1 MRTLPTLTAAAALL
15 AAFGFAGTAMADPNA
30 DAVESFTTV
39 TGSVGDGTEA
49 TDGVNGNATSLGFDG
64 ANGGALILRFTDN
77 TCLTVAASNDV
88 TVTEISSISDDY
100 TIAVGLIGQN
110 LITDG
115 NGTGTTSFDVSTEA
129 PFAFTRISLLAT
141 NDADGDN
148 SGAEIDDVTCLNNLA
163 FGTDHINKAITAGGS
178 SIVINSKN
186 GADAEQSF
194 SFEIVITNPD
204 GADLSN
210 FNFHDTVPG
219 EFDILAVTPDNTAS
233 TTNPGCTN
241 VAFAEHKPGNKLSP
255 DKITWDVDLA
265 IGESCT
271 LDVDVVTARKNNSP
285 KKVNF
290 APTECPA
297 GGVVLNE
304 GVEVHDVNDE
314 LILIDDTSLVL
325 TCVDPPA
332 DPD

>member
-1 MRTLPTLTAAAALL
+1 MRTLTSLLAVAAI
-15 AAFGFAGTAMADPNA
+15 AAFGLAGPAQADVWA

-39 TGSVGDGTEA
+39 T
-49 TDGVNGNATSLGFDG
+49 NPGNATG
-64 ANGGALILRFTDN
+64 ANDTNFAVLGDTGTLTVKFTDN
-77 TCLTVAASNDV
+77 TCLADTGNDL
-88 TVTEISSISDDY
+88 EIFDADSLDGELY
-100 TIAVGLIGQN
+100 NVRTALEGQGLVSLGDVN
-110 LITDG
+110 ETDG
-115 NGTGTTSFDVSTEA
+115 TTELNVSS
-129 PFAFTRISLLAT
+129 AFTRIRVTDVSG
-141 NDADGDN
+141 DGDD
-148 SGAEIDDVTCLNNLA
+148 GAEFDAFRCLNNLA
-163 FGTDHINKAITAGGS
+163 FGTAHINKAITAGGS

-233 TTNPGCTN
+233 TTDPGCTN
-241 VAFAEHKPGNKLSP
+241 VAFAEHKPGKKLSP

-271 LDVDVVTARKNNSP
+271 LDVDVETDQKNNSA

>member
-1 MRTLPTLTAAAALL
+1 MRILPTLLAAAAIAAIGL
-15 AAFGFAGTAMADPNA
+15 AGPAQADVWA
-30 DAVESFTTV
+30 DAVESFSTV
-39 TGSVGDGTEA
+39 T
-49 TDGVNGNATSLGFDG
+49 NPGNATGDNDTNFAVLGDAG
-64 ANGGALILRFTDN
+64 TLTVKFTDN
-77 TCLTVAASNDV
+77 TCLADTGNDL
-88 TVTEISSISDDY
+88 EIFDADSLDGELY
-100 TIAVGLIGQN
+100 NVRTALEGQSLVSLGN
-110 LITDG
+110 VNETDG
-115 NGTGTTSFDVSTEA
+115 TTELNVSS
-129 PFAFTRISLLAT
+129 AFTRVRVTDVSG
-141 NDADGDN
+141 DGGD
-148 SGAEIDDVTCLNNLA
+148 GAEFDAFRCLNNLA
-163 FGTDHINKAITAGGS
+163 FGTAHINKAIIAGGP

-186 GADAEQSF
+186 GADAVQFF

-204 GADLSN
+204 GADLSS

-241 VAFAEHKPGNKLSP
+241 VAFAEHKPGKKLSP

-265 IGESCT
+265 MGESCT
-271 LDVDVVTARKNNSP
+271 LDVDVETAQKNNSA

-325 TCVDPPA
+325 TCVDPLA

>member
-1 MRTLPTLTAAAALL
+1 MRILPTLTAAAALL

-30 DAVESFTTV
+30 DVVESFTTV

-64 ANGGALILRFTDN
+64 GAGALVLRFTDN
-77 TCLTVAASNDV
+77 TCLTVSAQDDV
-88 TVTEISSISDDY
+88 TVTEISSTPDSY
-100 TIAVGLIGQN
+100 SIAVGLIGQN
-110 LITDG
+110 LVTDG
-115 NGTGTTSFDVSTEA
+115 TGTGTTSFDVSTAA
-129 PFAFTRISLLAT
+129 PFAFTRIGLTAT
-141 NDADGDN
+141 SDNDGDN

-163 FGTDHINKAITAGGS
+163 FGTDHINKAVTAGGP

-186 GADAEQSF
+186 GADAVQFF

-204 GADLSN
+204 GADLSS

-241 VAFAEHKPGNKLSP
+241 VAFAEHKPGKKLSP

-265 IGESCT
+265 MGESCT
-271 LDVDVVTARKNNSP
+271 LDVDVETAQKNNSA